1 MSPDRA
7 AKNAV
12 QRMPA
17 PSFLVVL
24 VGRAFY
30 AHSTPE
36 GVGVV
41 PVSMLGVSWRR
52 IS

>member
-41 PVSMLGVSWRR
+41 PVSMLGVS
-52 IS
+52 

>member
-1 MSPDRA
+1 MSPDLA
-7 AKNAV
+7 AKNAA

-30 AHSTPE
+30 AHGTLE
-36 GVGVV
+36 GVRVV
-41 PVSMLGVSWRR
+41 PVSMLGVS
-52 IS
+52 

>member
-1 MSPDRA
+1 MSPDLA
-7 AKNAV
+7 AKNAA

-17 PSFLVVL
+17 PSFLAVL
-24 VGRAFY
+24 VGRASY

-41 PVSMLGVSWRR
+41 PVSMLGVS
-52 IS
+52 